1 MKQALRM
8 SSAAVALAVFLAVPA
23 RAQDQVDAA
32 SEPAPSLAAPSS
44 EGAVGPAQLRDFSI
58 NGTVTRRAETPATA
72 PAQPATAQPAPT
84 RQPAATQVATAGA
97 PAATR
102 PAASASSRQA
112 APQQRPTASAS
123 AAGGF
128 DFPPPTPSSD
138 QPANFAPATFPQ
150 TTAGAVAVADPVT
163 DTGSDSFPM
172 WPWIVALLAALG
184 GALWYFRRQP
194 AGAFAGAGGD
204 ASAFDLRPAPAPAPA
219 PRPAP
224 QPQPAPRAAVPQP
237 APAPKPD
244 AVPTGIIS
252 TRLRPWLEIEFRP
265 EAAIV
270 DDEKGAIQFE
280 VTIFNSG
287 SAPARDVFVEGAL
300 FNASPDQD
308 QLLQQFFS
316 KSDGQGGDR
325 ISVPPLQRMSFRSVV
340 TLPRD
345 QLSLYEVEGRTLF
358 VPLVGFNAI
367 YRWSGGQ
374 GRTST
379 SFIVGRNS
387 NGEKMAPFRVD
398 QGAKTFR
405 GLAAREHTFR
415 VRK

>member
-1 MKQALRM
+1 M

-23 RAQDQVDAA
+23 RAQDQVDAT
-32 SEPAPSLAAPSS
+32 SEPAPSLAPPST
-44 EGAVGPAQLRDFSI
+44 EGAIGPAQLRDFSI
-58 NGTVTRRAETPATA
+58 NGTVTRRAETP
-72 PAQPATAQPAPT
+72 PARAAAARPEPT
-84 RQPAATQVATAGA
+84 NQPAATEVAGTGA
-97 PAATR
+97 PAAAR
-102 PAASASSRQA
+102 PAPTATERQA
-112 APQQRPTASAS
+112 APQPQRRAAASAT
-123 AAGGF
+123 AGTGF
-128 DFPPPTPSSD
+128 DLPPPTPSSD

-150 TTAGAVAVADPVT
+150 TTAGAVADPVI
-163 DTGSDSFPM
+163 DSGSSGSFPV

-184 GALWYFRRQP
+184 VAIWYFRRQP
-194 AGAFAGAGGD
+194 SGYAFAGAGGD
-204 ASAFDLRPAPAPAPA
+204 ASAFDLSPSPAPA

-224 QPQPAPRAAVPQP
+224 PPPPAPRAAVPQP

-244 AVPTGIIS
+244 AAPVGIVS
-252 TRLRPWLEIEFRP
+252 TRLRPWLEIEFQP

-280 VTIFNSG
+280 LTIFNSG

-308 QLLQQFFS
+308 QVLAQFFA
-316 KSDGQGGDR
+316 KSEGQGGDR
-325 ISVPPLQRMSFRSVV
+325 VSIPPLQRMSFRSVV
-340 TLPRD
+340 NLPRE
-345 QLSLYEVEGRTLF
+345 QLRPFEVEGRALF

-374 GRTST
+374 GQSST

-387 NGEKMAPFRVD
+387 NGEKMAPFRID
-398 QGAKTFR
+398 RGPKTFR
-405 GLAAREHTFR
+405 GLAAREHTLR

>member
-32 SEPAPSLAAPSS
+32 SEPAPSLAPPSS

-72 PAQPATAQPAPT
+72 TAQSATTRSAPATAQPSATEVASSGTPATT
-84 RQPAATQVATAGA
+84 RSAAAATSRSAAPPQRPAGSA
-97 PAATR
+97 AAT
-102 PAASASSRQA
+102 
-112 APQQRPTASAS
+112 
-123 AAGGF
+123 GF
-128 DFPPPTPSSD
+128 DFPPPTPASD

-150 TTAGAVAVADPVT
+150 TTVGAVAEPVT
-163 DTGSDSFPM
+163 DTGSSSFPM
-172 WPWIVALLAALG
+172 WPWIAALIAALG
-184 GALWYFRRQP
+184 GALWYFRRQHS
-194 AGAFAGAGGD
+194 GFAFAGAGGD
-204 ASAFDLRPAPAPAPA
+204 ASAFDLSPSPTPA

-224 QPQPAPRAAVPQP
+224 APQPAPRAAVPQP
-237 APAPKPD
+237 KPD
-244 AVPTGIIS
+244 VAPVGIVS
-252 TRLRPWLEIEFRP
+252 TRLRPWLEIEFQP

-308 QLLQQFFS
+308 QVLAQFFA
-316 KSDGQGGDR
+316 KSEGQGGDR
-325 ISVPPLQRMSFRSVV
+325 ISIPPLQRMSFRSVV
-340 TLPRD
+340 NLPRE
-345 QLSLYEVEGRTLF
+345 QLSLFEVEGRTLF

-367 YRWSGGQ
+367 YKWSGGQ
-374 GRTST
+374 GQTST
-379 SFIVGRNS
+379 SFIVGRNA

-398 QGAKTFR
+398 QGPKTFR
-405 GLAAREHTFR
+405 GLAAREHTLR
-415 VRK
+415 IRK